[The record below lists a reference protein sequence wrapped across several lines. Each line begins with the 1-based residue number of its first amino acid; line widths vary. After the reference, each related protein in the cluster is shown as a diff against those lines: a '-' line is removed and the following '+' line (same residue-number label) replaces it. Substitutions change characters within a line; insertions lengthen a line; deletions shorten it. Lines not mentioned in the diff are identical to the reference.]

1 MTVAEGVL
9 EGRRKMGEKGKRKE
23 GGEGSDSGLATEE
36 EEEEEEV
43 VLSREDERPVA
54 RQMVWGNVAKFVILH
69 SLALWG
75 LTLLPSLSLASWL
88 WLLLTYQ
95 VRWARQ
101 KKSRANLEVGANT

>member
-1 MTVAEGVL
+1 MV
-9 EGRRKMGEKGKRKE
+9 EKGKTKE

-36 EEEEEEV
+36 EEEDEV
-43 VLSREDERPVA
+43 VLTREDERPVA

-95 VRWARQ
+95 VWEAQ
-101 KKSRANLEVGANT
+101 QNLGQL